1 VNKTTYSIAGP
12 PQAGRLS
19 FRKLQFMIDD
29 QLIDA
34 CKKNDRR
41 AQEKLYE
48 WVYVKLMPTCMRYH
62 RNQEDARAIL
72 NLGFVKICKN
82 LDKLKENT
90 PFEAWVRRIVMNTII
105 DEFRK
110 NKNYLQLV
118 DSKETDRELEIH
130 GLSVENSVWSKLEMD
145 VLMGLL
151 KRLPE
156 VSRKVF
162 NLYVIDGY
170 THKEIGEL
178 LDISDGTSKWHL
190 SNARKLLR
198 EMVNKLRKSENN
210 EMWA

>member
-1 VNKTTYSIAGP
+1 
-12 PQAGRLS
+12 
-19 FRKLQFMIDD
+19 MID
-29 QLIDA
+29 QSIIDK
-34 CKKNDRR
+34 CKVNDRR

-48 WVYVKLMPTCMRYH
+48 WFYVKLMPTCMRYH
-62 RNQEDARAIL
+62 KNEEDARHIL
-72 NLGFVKICKN
+72 NIGFVKICKN
-82 LDKLKENT
+82 LDKLKEGT

-110 NKNYLQLV
+110 NKKYIQLV
-118 DSKETDRELEIH
+118 DNKETDRELELA
-130 GLSVENSVWSKLEMD
+130 GTTVENSIWSKLETD

-151 KRLPE
+151 KRLPD

-170 THKEIGEL
+170 SHKEIGAM

-198 EMVNKLRKSENN
+198 GMVEKLQNSERQRAA
-210 EMWA
+210 WAQ